1 MRRGAAQHRGE
12 GLLDRDDLDRMLM
25 RDERAN
31 KDQES
36 RAIRA
41 IRARP
46 GLAARGAQLPAKYH
60 NGAVVLQH
68 PELLFPHHVS
78 RHMVDLTRWT
88 SDTGTLRSIKGE
100 WQLQIAEILHS
111 GPNGIYSEP
120 ARPQRGFRIEVAR
133 RQSSWSHKA
142 ISHG

>member
-46 GLAARGAQLPAKYH
+46 GFAARGAQLPAKYH

-78 RHMVDLTRWT
+78 RHIESDDSDDEEDDDEGDDKEHADLVFAVM
-88 SDTGTLRSIKGE
+88 RS
-100 WQLQIAEILHS
+100 
-111 GPNGIYSEP
+111 
-120 ARPQRGFRIEVAR
+120 
-133 RQSSWSHKA
+133 
-142 ISHG
+142 